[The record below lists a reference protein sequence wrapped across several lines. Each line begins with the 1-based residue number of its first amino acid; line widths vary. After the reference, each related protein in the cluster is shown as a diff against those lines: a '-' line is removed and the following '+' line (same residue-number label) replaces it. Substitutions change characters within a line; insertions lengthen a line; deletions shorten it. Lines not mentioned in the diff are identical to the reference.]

1 MCQKHTSDICASK
14 PCGKPTQNI
23 HSNLLDTAAYI
34 VRAIPYHRTQI
45 SHQSSLKANPL
56 LNGTPPDSAQV
67 LQACME
73 VSSQLEDTTLAKVT
87 AMREFAIACYLKILT
102 PLQVARGELYSCPH
116 IMDITAVAGCLGE
129 CHLNGCQ

>member
-1 MCQKHTSDICASK
+1 MCQKHISDIRASK
-14 PCGKPTQNI
+14 PEVCQLKI
-23 HSNLLDTAAYI
+23 SHSDLLGTAARI
-34 VRAIPYHRTQI
+34 VRPMPDHMTQK
-45 SHQSSLKANPL
+45 SHQLFPKANFSLK
-56 LNGTPPDSAQV
+56 GTPLVSAQV
-67 LQACME
+67 LQACLE
-73 VSSQLEDTTLAKVT
+73 VSSQLEDTTLAKMT